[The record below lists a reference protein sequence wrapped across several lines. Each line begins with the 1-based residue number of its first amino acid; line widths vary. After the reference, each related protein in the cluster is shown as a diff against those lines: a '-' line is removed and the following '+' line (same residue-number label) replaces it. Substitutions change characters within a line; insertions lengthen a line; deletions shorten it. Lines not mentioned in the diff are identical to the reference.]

1 MLLRRTS
8 RSLLFGSWK
17 RLHIDDMIMVFAL
30 VRRSSNFLTQGVFGM
45 LIFLLIFLYQCTY
58 TVLVA
63 SINIVAVTDTNLM
76 LPETIPKLTPESIK
90 SRIFGSKMVL
100 ILEQCMILLP
110 KIRLLMLS

>member
-1 MLLRRTS
+1 
-8 RSLLFGSWK
+8 
-17 RLHIDDMIMVFAL
+17 
-30 VRRSSNFLTQGVFGM
+30 M

-100 ILEQCMILLP
+100 ILEQCMILTIWCI
-110 KIRLLMLS
+110 KTCLLILYNQLT